1 MHPIDENSPFYKT
14 TLESLQDVDAELW
27 ISLSGLDE
35 TFAST
40 IHSRYLYKA
49 SDILW
54 NHRFVDIFSQDE
66 QGEWLID
73 LGNFHDAHS
82 LEEI

>member
-1 MHPIDENSPFYKT
+1 MRQIKPPLPPQKSRSKR
-14 TLESLQDVDAELW
+14 SLRRF
-27 ISLSGLDE
+27 
-35 TFAST
+35 TFLPS
-40 IHSRYLYKA
+40 
-49 SDILW
+49 W

-73 LGNFHDAHS
+73 LGNFHDADS